1 MTGLS
6 PGRPAPVRSGRAGYI
21 DHKITVVIVLLLAAI
36 AGSRLWPL
44 LPGAWSR
51 FLVLTAG
58 LAVIGIPAVIV
69 IGAAFERRE
78 PKLVR
83 QDGRVVARLPDVIL
97 PAAGVLLLVFAL
109 HFLVHAWLGGGLLW
123 WLVGALGVA
132 AGGLGVAL
140 LGSGER
146 LVIEPGRVAVE
157 RTLFGRG
164 ADVAESRW
172 DPAVRPD
179 VEVSSHTTGGAFGQP
194 LTEVHRLEVAGETV
208 VSGTRERVQ
217 ALADAVVKALSGMDG
232 RAGASGGD
240 PDAAGTVL
248 ERALVRL
255 DAEPPWR
262 EGWKSRPAGWDD
274 PEGDGVCAA
283 LCRRNGFGGLTIF
296 ELETGKVQWVRDPA
310 EARDLDGPLGSE
322 LFERLEPLG
331 EEEVR
336 VLGDPGVRE
345 VADAYLRSR
354 GFRA

>member
-1 MTGLS
+1 MTGPEPAL
-6 PGRPAPVRSGRAGYI
+6 PAPAPDARAGYI

-36 AGSRLWPL
+36 VGSRLWPL
-44 LPGAWSR
+44 LPGTWSR
-51 FLVLTAG
+51 FLVITAG
-58 LAVIGIPAVIV
+58 LAVVGIPTVMMV
-69 IGAAFERRE
+69 GAAFEARE

-83 QDGRVVARLPDVIL
+83 EDGRIVARVPGVIL
-97 PAAGVLLLVFAL
+97 PAAGVLLVGFAL
-109 HFLVHAWLGGGLLW
+109 HFFVHAWLGGGLLW

-146 LVIEPGRVAVE
+146 LVVEPGRVAVE

-172 DPAVRPD
+172 DPEVHPD

-217 ALADAVVKALSGMDG
+217 ALADAVVRALSVHE
-232 RAGASGGD
+232 S
-240 PDAAGTVL
+240 
-248 ERALVRL
+248 LVRL
-255 DAEPPWR
+255 DAEPPHR

-296 ELETGKVQWVRDPA
+296 ELETGRVQWVRDPA

-336 VLGDPGVRE
+336 ALGDPGVRE